1 MMIIGSMEFPVKD
14 ADYTR
19 EVCFRVLV
27 LLHPPGQDHAF
38 PDPVLALAVR
48 HSICS
53 RLRDADVVA

>member
-1 MMIIGSMEFPVKD
+1 MEFPVKD
-14 ADYTR
+14 ANYTR